1 MLVSHGPDLV
11 TVLMEGTTLVEVTI
25 LVEVP
30 EQISNLDILFK
41 DTKKSVISSTLLR
54 KTHRPICIMLYIT
67 RIDFTNNLTSTWKYL
82 VWLQDSAYFLGST
95 VTTIGF
101 GDILP
106 EVGKKRK
113 NIAYFLCRHFNQVNF
128 CI

>member
-41 DTKKSVISSTLLR
+41 DTKKSVITAP
-54 KTHRPICIMLYIT
+54 HC
-67 RIDFTNNLTSTWKYL
+67 
-82 VWLQDSAYFLGST
+82 
-95 VTTIGF
+95 
-101 GDILP
+101 
-106 EVGKKRK
+106 
-113 NIAYFLCRHFNQVNF
+113 
-128 CI
+128 

>member
-67 RIDFTNNLTSTWKYL
+67 RIDFTNNLTST
-82 VWLQDSAYFLGST
+82 
-95 VTTIGF
+95 
-101 GDILP
+101 
-106 EVGKKRK
+106 
-113 NIAYFLCRHFNQVNF
+113 
-128 CI
+128 